1 MVLPTIVCLLIFNYY
16 PLWGLRMAFYT
27 YYPTKGFSGSPFVG
41 LQNFVTLFNMADFG
55 KQVYNTI
62 IINIYKL
69 ILSFP
74 APIIFAILIAE
85 VRQRHFKRAV
95 QTISYLPHFVSWI
108 VVNALLYALI
118 NGNYGTINIAM
129 QSMGMTPPKWYV
141 RPDLWRAI
149 LIITEVWK
157 NVGFGSILYLA
168 AIANINQEMYEAAA
182 IDGASRFQQ
191 IFRIMLPCL
200 VPTIIVMLIMQMGG
214 MMRGNFQQ
222 VFALVGS
229 NTPLY
234 STVDVL
240 DTSIYRLGLEKN
252 QFSLGT
258 AMGIFQSAISFVLVM
273 ITNKIANKV
282 GEYGIW

>member
-1 MVLPTIVCLLIFNYY
+1 
-16 PLWGLRMAFYT
+16 MAFYT

>member
-191 IFRIMLPCL
+191 ICRIMLPCL

>member
-1 MVLPTIVCLLIFNYY
+1 
-16 PLWGLRMAFYT
+16 MAFYT

-191 IFRIMLPCL
+191 ICRIMLPCL